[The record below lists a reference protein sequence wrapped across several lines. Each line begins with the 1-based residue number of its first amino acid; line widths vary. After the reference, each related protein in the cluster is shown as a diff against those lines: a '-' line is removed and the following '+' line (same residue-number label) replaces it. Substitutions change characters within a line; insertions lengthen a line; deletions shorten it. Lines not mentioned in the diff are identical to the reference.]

1 MERFL
6 LTLLCVAFFVLCL
19 YGMWRG
25 WRRQAREQSVLVP
38 PFPQPP
44 EQPGEPVLEAH
55 GLYVATT
62 NAGRWQQRIVTRG
75 AGLRTTAVLR
85 LHSSGIEVE
94 RVGAPGFWIPR
105 ESVTEVRTAKGMA
118 GKVMGSDSLLVITWR
133 LRGPT
138 GAAEAEVMLDTG
150 FRADDR
156 GVHEEWIETLR
167 TDRNRSSDAGEIKG
181 GAQV

>member
-6 LTLLCVAFFVLCL
+6 LTLLCVAFFGLCL

-44 EQPGEPVLEAH
+44 EQLGEPVLEAR
-55 GLYVATT
+55 GLYVSTT

-85 LHSSGIEVE
+85 LHPSGVEVE
-94 RVGAPGFWIPR
+94 RLGAPGFWIPR
-105 ESVTEVRTAKGMA
+105 ESVTEVRTAAGMA

-133 LRGPT
+133 LRGPS
-138 GAAEAEVMLDTG
+138 GASETDAMLDTG

-156 GVHEEWIETLR
+156 GVHGEWIDALR
-167 TDRNRSSDAGEIKG
+167 PSEARAGDAGEIKG